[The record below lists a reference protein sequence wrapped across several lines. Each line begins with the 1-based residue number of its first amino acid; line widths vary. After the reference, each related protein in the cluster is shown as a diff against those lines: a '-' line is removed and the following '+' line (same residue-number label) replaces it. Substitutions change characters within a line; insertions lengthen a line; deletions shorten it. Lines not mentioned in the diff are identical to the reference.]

1 MELTFFLLLIQLA
14 GLSWNLTYTAE
25 EWNCDQ
31 GQITVVLHEQ
41 SLPVTLFDIEL
52 TETGKTRACEI
63 LNQAASV
70 TFEIDDHVAQTTPLP
85 VWLFA
90 DGELVQRLLVEEGAA
105 SVSISNP
112 DYTYAAQLKAAS
124 SKPVI
129 ARSAVSSVVEYN
141 RRRGEVGLAFLCF
154 ATSGFLIVWMLSAS
168 RRRRRSERNS

>member
-124 SKPVI
+124 SKPVHCPQCSQFGCGVQPP
-129 ARSAVSSVVEYN
+129 AG
-141 RRRGEVGLAFLCF
+141 RGRAGLFVLCDLRFFDRLDAFSQPE
-154 ATSGFLIVWMLSAS
+154 APPK
-168 RRRRRSERNS
+168 